1 MSQPASRSSH
11 LNGHHLTRFQNLK
24 NPSTTPAA
32 YCRDLTR
39 LCLRSCLYWS
49 QTEKLSWSR
58 NCLSSKLGRPRRV
71 RGVASFTPRSVDGRA
86 TARHL
91 HGKIERAARCLTVKV
106 QAESA
111 DAECSLEIIVPSTLT
126 TRALCPTRT
135 TVLVLMLINLQGAAV
150 IFRVGRHHHRGPFC
164 EGRGLTQTRP
174 HRHRSH

>member
-49 QTEKLSWSR
+49 QIEKLSWSR

-91 HGKIERAARCLTVKV
+91 HGKIVRARCALSYREGPSRIGRCRMQSRDNCSFNSDDTRLVPDPHNR
-106 QAESA
+106 AGA
-111 DAECSLEIIVPSTLT
+111 DANKPS
-126 TRALCPTRT
+126 
-135 TVLVLMLINLQGAAV
+135 
-150 IFRVGRHHHRGPFC
+150 
-164 EGRGLTQTRP
+164 GRGCHLQS
-174 HRHRSH
+174 RSAPSSWTIL